1 MKKTLRPQT
10 ISGTVRD
17 LRLFHPSIFVDNEK
31 KRRSGHVG
39 HGLAA
44 FGPGKIIDFYPN
56 YAYDRCEGH
65 SAFGWMEYRISTN
78 GGKSF
83 GRAKKLP
90 YSFETMLQGVHTISV
105 EKAVSPREDV
115 IVAICLVNSQYEPIC
130 CEPWDNPTVIRS
142 EDGGKTWSEP
152 IQLSPYRGRVYDAIY
167 HEGSIYAFEFCHD
180 GSTTFLGHRPEHL
193 YRLFKSDDEGKSFY
207 EVSVI
212 PFPDTKDRAYGALA
226 ISPENKLIAYAY
238 NFANETHMD
247 CAISDDMGKTWEWVG
262 TSYVAKKIRNPQI
275 GLLDGQYILHGRS
288 GGWEDADFVLYTS
301 ADGIHWDEGTVL
313 VEKKTACFYSN
324 NVTVRDETG
333 KERML
338 VQYSENIFENL
349 KPTDKGWR
357 SQVNVMHFWLES
369 ADECK

>member
-1 MKKTLRPQT
+1 MRITLRPQT
-10 ISGTVRD
+10 LTGAVRD
-17 LRLFHPSIFVDNEK
+17 LKLSRPSIFVDNEK

-44 FGPGKIIDFYPN
+44 FGMGKIIDFYPN

-78 GGKSF
+78 GGQSF
-83 GRAKKLP
+83 GRPKKLA
-90 YSFETMLQGVHTISV
+90 YSYETMLQGVHTISV

-115 IVAICLVNSQYEPIC
+115 IVAVCLVNSQYEPVC
-130 CEPWDNPTVIRS
+130 CEPWGNPTVIRS
-142 EDGGKTWSEP
+142 EDGGKTWSAP
-152 IQLSPYRGRVYDAIY
+152 IELSSYRGRVYDAIY
-167 HEGSIYAFEFCHD
+167 HEGSIYALEFCHD

-193 YRLFKSDDEGKSFY
+193 YRLFKSDDEGRSFY

-212 PFPDTKDRAYGALA
+212 PFPDTKDRAYGALTV
-226 ISPENKLIAYAY
+226 SPKGKLIAYTY
-238 NFANETHMD
+238 NFADETHMD
-247 CAISDDMGKTWEWVG
+247 CAISADKGKTWEWVG
-262 TSYVAKKIRNPQI
+262 TSYVAKKIRNPQVGI
-275 GLLDGQYILHGRS
+275 LDGQYILHGRS

-301 ADGIHWDEGTVL
+301 ADGVHWDEGTVL
-313 VEKKTACFYSN
+313 VQKKTACFYSN
-324 NVTVRDETG
+324 NVTVKDETG

-338 VQYSENIFENL
+338 VQYSENIFENV

-369 ADECK
+369 K